1 MRRLQVGP
9 LSISVA
15 ANNFKDYNG
24 GVFTGEATVIVVK
37 RIGHNHKS
45 VQAATTRATC
55 S

>member
-24 GVFTGEATVIVVK
+24 GVFTGEATIIVE
-37 RIGHNHKS
+37 RIEHYHIS
-45 VQAATTRATC
+45 V
-55 S
+55 

>member
-24 GVFTGEATVIVVK
+24 GVFTGEAIIIIIVE
-37 RIGHNHKS
+37 RIEHYHIS
-45 VQAATTRATC
+45 V
-55 S
+55 

>member
-1 MRRLQVGP
+1 MGP

-24 GVFTGEATVIVVK
+24 GVFTGKATIVVK
-37 RIGHNHKS
+37 RIGHYHKS

>member
-24 GVFTGEATVIVVK
+24 GVFTGEATVIVE
-37 RIGHNHKS
+37 RIGHYHKS